1 MFIRKLPIM
10 GLIALAAACGGGD
23 DAADTATTDT
33 ATTTAGP
40 STGTTTTPAGDAV
53 VVQVTTT
60 ANGAS
65 GTFEPQ
71 NVTVRRGQTIR
82 WVIQPGPVVAAHNV
96 SFATAQGNPAGFT
109 PPADSPYLQNPGDQF
124 EMAVDL
130 PAGTY
135 HYTCTPHATLGMN
148 GTITVTE

>member
-10 GLIALAAACGGGD
+10 ALVALAAACGGGD
-23 DAADTATTDT
+23 DTADTATTDT
-33 ATTTAGP
+33 STTAP
-40 STGTTTTPAGDAV
+40 TTGTTTTPAGDAV

-96 SFATAQGNPAGFT
+96 SFTTAQGNPAGFT
-109 PPADSPYLQNPGDQF
+109 PPADSPYIQNPGDQF

-135 HYTCTPHATLGMN
+135 NYTCTPHAAMGMN